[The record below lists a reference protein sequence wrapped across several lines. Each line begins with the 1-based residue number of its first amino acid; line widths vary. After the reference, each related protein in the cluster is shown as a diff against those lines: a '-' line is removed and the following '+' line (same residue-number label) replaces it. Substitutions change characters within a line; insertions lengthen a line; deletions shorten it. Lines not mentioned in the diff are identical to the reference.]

1 MGKTQLD
8 VMQIGGKGMENVKET
23 KIKICIE
30 GAEEYKEKMQEMKN
44 AVVEYREE
52 IDRANN
58 SLQRQIELIREL
70 KQLAK
75 GKGKKCLIQWK
86 E

>member
-1 MGKTQLD
+1 
-8 VMQIGGKGMENVKET
+8 MENVKET

-30 GAEEYKEKMQEMKN
+30 GSEEYKKEMQEMKN

-75 GKGKKCLIQWK
+75 GKGKNA
-86 E
+86 

>member
-1 MGKTQLD
+1 
-8 VMQIGGKGMENVKET
+8 MENVKET

-70 KQLAK
+70 KKLAK

>member
-1 MGKTQLD
+1 
-8 VMQIGGKGMENVKET
+8 MENVKET

-30 GAEEYKEKMQEMKN
+30 GSEEYKKEMQEMKN

-58 SLQRQIELIREL
+58 SL
-70 KQLAK
+70 
-75 GKGKKCLIQWK
+75 
-86 E
+86 

>member
-1 MGKTQLD
+1 
-8 VMQIGGKGMENVKET
+8 MENVKET

-30 GAEEYKEKMQEMKN
+30 GYEEYKEKMQEMKN

>member
-1 MGKTQLD
+1 MTG
-8 VMQIGGKGMENVKET
+8 IEET
-23 KIKICIE
+23 RIKVSVDGTE
-30 GAEEYKEKMQEMKN
+30 KYKEKMQEMKN

>member
-1 MGKTQLD
+1 MTG
-8 VMQIGGKGMENVKET
+8 IEET
-23 KIKICIE
+23 RIKVSVD
-30 GAEEYKEKMQEMKN
+30 GTEEYKEKMQEMKN

-70 KQLAK
+70 KKLAK

>member
-1 MGKTQLD
+1 
-8 VMQIGGKGMENVKET
+8 MENVKET

>member
-1 MGKTQLD
+1 
-8 VMQIGGKGMENVKET
+8 MEEIKE
-23 KIKICIE
+23 E
-30 GAEEYKEKMQEMKN
+30 MQEMKN